1 MRTNLTNQKE
11 QKLNSPKIIFLGSD
25 FSSEQI
31 QSTYSALGVI
41 QNLAPYN
48 ATVSMVVEKIKESFC
63 ATIEMASIRF
73 STKLAI
79 EDSNF
84 NDLIISL
91 KEKTKE
97 QLLEWKSTRF

>member
-1 MRTNLTNQKE
+1 MRTNLQIKKE

-63 ATIEMASIRF
+63 ATIEIASVRF
-73 STKLAI
+73 STKL
-79 EDSNF
+79 
-84 NDLIISL
+84 
-91 KEKTKE
+91 
-97 QLLEWKSTRF
+97 RH

>member
-41 QNLAPYN
+41 QNLAPHN

-63 ATIEMASIRF
+63 ATIEMASVRF

-79 EDSNF
+79 EDSDF

>member
-1 MRTNLTNQKE
+1 MRANLTSQKE

-25 FSSEQI
+25 FTSEQI

-48 ATVSMVVEKIKESFC
+48 ATVSMVVEKVRGTFS
-63 ATIEMASIRF
+63 ATIEMASVRF

-79 EDSNF
+79 EDSNL
-84 NDLIISL
+84 NDLITSL
-91 KEKTKE
+91 KQKTKE

>member
-84 NDLIISL
+84 NDLIIGL